1 MKKIILSGWLFAN
14 CFFGGLLLS
23 AQTDAAP
30 QTLSYQQVQ
39 EQVVQK
45 NLQLV
50 AAYYDIKIADAQAR
64 QAKLWRNPL
73 FVWNQDLYSVEL
85 NQYMNLNNQRL
96 IQVEQSFSIA
106 GKHTN
111 TVKLAKMNIEL
122 SKLAVADIIRG
133 LLYEASIQYTNLQTL
148 QEKEKLYD
156 FSIQQMEDLLKTVT
170 EQVSKGNIAGN
181 ELMRLKTELLDLYT
195 QQDAVKSEME
205 TAAGQLRLLTAMT
218 ENTPIRVEPRT
229 RPLAENVNL
238 TTMVELAKESR
249 ADYKLRQQKI
259 NYEKQ
264 NLKLQKSMAA
274 PDINFGYQPHDK
286 GSNYVRPYSGI
297 VLEFSVPLFDRNQGG
312 IQEAQV
318 KIKQAEANL
327 NSQDQQLKQEIAT
340 AFNQFNV
347 QKRAL
352 NRYSASVL
360 EELETFYKNSQS
372 SYNRRL
378 ITLLEFIDQQRI
390 YISTKAQ
397 QIELFNGYMQAVNT
411 LNFHTGTPVIE

>member
-1 MKKIILSGWLFAN
+1 MKKYILSGWLLAN
-14 CFFGGLLLS
+14 CFFVGFQLS

-30 QTLSYQQVQ
+30 QTISYQQLQ

-73 FVWNQDLYSVEL
+73 FVWNQDLYSIEL
-85 NQYMNLNNQRL
+85 NQYMNFNNQRL

-170 EQVSKGNIAGN
+170 EQVAKGNIAGN

-205 TAAGQLRLLTAMT
+205 TAAGQIRLLTAMT
-218 ENTPIRVEPRT
+218 ENTPIRVEQRIPRRLQT
-229 RPLAENVNL
+229 SPATNQ
-238 TTMVELAKESR
+238 
-249 ADYKLRQQKI
+249 LRETKPQIAKI
-259 NYEKQ
+259 NGCARHQ
-264 NLKLQKSMAA
+264 FWVSTTRQGVKLCASL
-274 PDINFGYQPHDK
+274 FGDSF
-286 GSNYVRPYSGI
+286 GVFCS
-297 VLEFSVPLFDRNQGG
+297 
-312 IQEAQV
+312 
-318 KIKQAEANL
+318 
-327 NSQDQQLKQEIAT
+327 
-340 AFNQFNV
+340 AF
-347 QKRAL
+347 
-352 NRYSASVL
+352 
-360 EELETFYKNSQS
+360 
-372 SYNRRL
+372 
-378 ITLLEFIDQQRI
+378 
-390 YISTKAQ
+390 
-397 QIELFNGYMQAVNT
+397 
-411 LNFHTGTPVIE
+411 